1 MVSDEQKDKEPQ
13 GLDEELRERKSE
25 REAEDA
31 AEREFAQSFFDDVKK
46 QPSEEDEAAETEAR
60 KAFAEEAREA
70 HQAEEAEGLAA
81 EVQARRF
88 FTGSADGDVPQSVE
102 VEAEQPE
109 IVKEPEED
117 EADEE
122 PKEDPVLASLKPD
135 PDDGIR
141 RRWYALHA
149 YSGQEGNVRKNLL
162 VQAEQ
167 EGLDDL
173 IGGVLVPME
182 QVAEIKGGEKR
193 ISKRKFFPG
202 YVLVRLPE
210 HPERQPELWH
220 LVNNTPGISGFIGSR
235 NTPVPLEDAEV
246 NAIIE
251 EIRGE
256 RTRPKPKV
264 KFEVGE
270 RVKIIDGPFSNF
282 LGNIDS
288 IDVDRGTLKVM
299 VEIFERLTSVE
310 VEFWQVEKI

>member
-1 MVSDEQKDKEPQ
+1 VSEEQNEKEPQ
-13 GLDEELRERKSE
+13 GLDEELRERQTE
-25 REAEDA
+25 RAAEDA
-31 AEREFAQSFFDDVKK
+31 AEREFAANFFGDVKDVKK
-46 QPSEEDEAAETEAR
+46 ESAEEEEATETEAR
-60 KAFAEEAREA
+60 KAFTEDIRKEHEGQEE
-70 HQAEEAEGLAA
+70 EELAS
-81 EVQARRF
+81 EEQARRF
-88 FTGSADGDVPQSVE
+88 LGGDAESAASESVE
-102 VEAEQPE
+102 VDVQAAGGGED
-109 IVKEPEED
+109 VGEE
-117 EADEE
+117 EE

-135 PDDGIR
+135 PDDGVR

-167 EGLDDL
+167 EGLEDL

-220 LVNNTPGISGFIGSR
+220 LINNTPGVSGFIGSR

-246 NAIIE
+246 NAIID

-282 LGNIDS
+282 LGNIDE
-288 IDVDRGTLKVM
+288 IDADRGTLKVM

>member
-1 MVSDEQKDKEPQ
+1 VTDEQNDKKPQ
-13 GLDEELRERKSE
+13 KLDEELRERQSE
-25 REAEDA
+25 RAAKDA
-31 AEREFAQSFFDDVKK
+31 AEREFAASFFGDVKK
-46 QPSEEDEAAETEAR
+46 ESSQEEDAAEAEAR
-60 KAFAEEAREA
+60 KALTEDLRREQEAQEA
-70 HQAEEAEGLAA
+70 QEAEA
-81 EVQARRF
+81 ELQARRF
-88 FTGSADGDVPQSVE
+88 LAGDGGGTPAKSVE
-102 VEAEQPE
+102 VEVRDLGTGADSNDEGD
-109 IVKEPEED
+109 D
-117 EADEE
+117 EA
-122 PKEDPVLASLKPD
+122 PKEDPILATLKPD
-135 PDDGIR
+135 PDDGVR

-162 VQAEQ
+162 MQAELD
-167 EGLDDL
+167 GLDDL

-210 HPERQPELWH
+210 HPERRPELWH
-220 LVNNTPGISGFIGSR
+220 LINNTPGVSGFIGSR
-235 NTPVPLEDAEV
+235 HTPVPLEDAEV
-246 NAIIE
+246 NAIID

-264 KFEVGE
+264 KFDVGE

-288 IDVDRGTLKVM
+288 IDADRGTLKVM

>member
-1 MVSDEQKDKEPQ
+1 VSEEQNDKMPK
-13 GLDEELRERKSE
+13 GLDDELRERQTE
-25 REAEDA
+25 RAAEDA
-31 AEREFAQSFFDDVKK
+31 AEREFAASFFGDVKK
-46 QPSEEDEAAETEAR
+46 DSTQEDEAAEAEAR
-60 KAFAEEAREA
+60 KAFTEDIRKEQQEQDEEA
-70 HQAEEAEGLAA
+70 LAA
-81 EVQARRF
+81 ELQARRF
-88 FTGSADGDVPQSVE
+88 LAGGLEEEAPKAVEKDARVHQAAEETGES
-102 VEAEQPE
+102 
-109 IVKEPEED
+109 EE
-117 EADEE
+117 DEE
-122 PKEDPVLASLKPD
+122 PKEDPILASLKPD

-162 VQAEQ
+162 VQAKQ
-167 EGLDDL
+167 EGLEDL

-220 LVNNTPGISGFIGSR
+220 LINNTPGVSGFIGSR
-235 NTPVPLEDAEV
+235 HTPVPLDDAEV
-246 NAIIE
+246 NSIID

-264 KFEVGE
+264 KFETGE

-282 LGNIDS
+282 LGNIDE

>member
-1 MVSDEQKDKEPQ
+1 
-13 GLDEELRERKSE
+13 
-25 REAEDA
+25 
-31 AEREFAQSFFDDVKK
+31 
-46 QPSEEDEAAETEAR
+46 
-60 KAFAEEAREA
+60 
-70 HQAEEAEGLAA
+70 
-81 EVQARRF
+81 
-88 FTGSADGDVPQSVE
+88 
-102 VEAEQPE
+102 
-109 IVKEPEED
+109 
-117 EADEE
+117 
-122 PKEDPVLASLKPD
+122 
-135 PDDGIR
+135 
-141 RRWYALHA
+141 LHA

-167 EGLDDL
+167 EGLEDL

-220 LVNNTPGISGFIGSR
+220 LINNTPGVSGFIGSR

-246 NAIIE
+246 NAIID

-282 LGNIDS
+282 LGNIDE
-288 IDVDRGTLKVM
+288 IDADRGTLKVM